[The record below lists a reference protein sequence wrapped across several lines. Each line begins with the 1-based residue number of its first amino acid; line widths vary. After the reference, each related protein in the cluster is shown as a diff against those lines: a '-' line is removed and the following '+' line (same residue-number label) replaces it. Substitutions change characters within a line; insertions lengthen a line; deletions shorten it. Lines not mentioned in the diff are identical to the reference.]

1 MRNLISFIIVTSLMF
16 LLTGCFG
23 AKEIEGETYVTAFGM
38 DYKEGKYKL
47 YIQGL
52 SFGNIAKQEGASLE
66 QQPILIGEAKGESI
80 LAAAGLLEQMSAL
93 PLNYGHVQTIILSKN
108 IMKEKMVDVMEII
121 GREPLLRYSFFLFG
135 TEENLK
141 SLMQTQS
148 FFNYPQL
155 YSVIHRPDRLIQYN
169 YSLPIKIY
177 NQFTSRYYRP
187 IGTILIPSLTI
198 DKTHFSEGKEKSLPV
213 INGGYLISQ
222 QQFIGWLSKKDLSGL
237 RWFSS
242 GNQDTAL
249 RIGTENI
256 AVRVKKPKTKI
267 MVLKGKNP
275 SYKIVVKGEAV
286 LLLNTKNKQLKE
298 IENELNKIIKNEI
311 LSTITK
317 GDRLNTDVLNISE
330 KSYKYYLNY
339 WNTETIRRFTLH
351 SVKEVQ
357 VEIRVD
363 PGNFKF

>member
-1 MRNLISFIIVTSLMF
+1 
-16 LLTGCFG
+16 
-23 AKEIEGETYVTAFGM
+23 M
-38 DYKEGKYKL
+38 DYKEGKFKL

-52 SFGNIAKQEGASLE
+52 SFGNIAKQEGAAIE
-66 QQPILIGEAKGESI
+66 QKPILIGEAEGESI
-80 LAAAGLLEQMSAL
+80 PAAAGLLEQMSAL

-155 YSVIHRPDRLIQYN
+155 YSVVHRPDRLIQYN
-169 YSLPIKIY
+169 YSLPIMIY
-177 NQFTSRYYRP
+177 HQFTSHYYRP
-187 IGTILIPSLTI
+187 VGTILIPSLTI
-198 DKTHFSEGKEKSLPV
+198 DKTHFSEGKEKSLSK
-213 INGGYLISQ
+213 INGEYLISR
-222 QQFIGWLSKKDLSGL
+222 QQFKGWLSKKDLSGL
-237 RWFSS
+237 RWFSR
-242 GNQDTAL
+242 GIQDSTL
-249 RIGTENI
+249 RFGTENI
-256 AVRVKKPKTKI
+256 SVSVKNPNTKI
-267 MVLKGKNP
+267 IVLKGKNP
-275 SYKIVVKGEAV
+275 SYKIVVKGKAV
-286 LLLNTKNKQLKE
+286 LVQNSKNKQLKE
-298 IENELNKIIKNEI
+298 VENELNKKIKNEI

-330 KSYKYYLNY
+330 KSYKYYLNH
-339 WNTETIRRFTLH
+339 WNTETIRKFNAH

-363 PGNFKF
+363 PGNFKY